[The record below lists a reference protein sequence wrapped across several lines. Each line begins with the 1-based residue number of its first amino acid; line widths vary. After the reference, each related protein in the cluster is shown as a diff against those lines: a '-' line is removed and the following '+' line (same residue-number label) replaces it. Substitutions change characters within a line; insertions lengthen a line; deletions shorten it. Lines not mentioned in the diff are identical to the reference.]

1 MLVKLKVSCTLTATI
16 VFDLK
21 LDMTQN
27 KSVALFAF
35 TLQGHDCAKLVK
47 GRLAPGELVSM
58 TLELV
63 CIFCS

>member
-35 TLQGHDCAKLVK
+35 TV
-47 GRLAPGELVSM
+47 
-58 TLELV
+58 
-63 CIFCS
+63 